1 MASAELRIINRRIKS
16 VKSTKKI
23 TRAMELIASSRIV
36 KAQQRM
42 ESSNSYI
49 EVLDAIVRDL
59 VGADGLEDENVNVSN
74 DKAALIVIT
83 SDRGL
88 AGAYNS
94 NILKLAEKKYKELI
108 SFNKDIQLITVGKKG
123 SGYFKYR
130 DFEPESLYEGVT
142 DEPKFENAFE
152 VMKSLVNSYSNNE
165 LTEVY
170 IIYTKYVSAFNQKA
184 IVKQLLPI
192 ENEDSNETKESN
204 SNTGGYSFEPSAEEV
219 LEDLIPKYMNATLFG
234 ALLNSATS
242 EHASR
247 RRAMKAATE
256 NAEDLVKVLTRKS
269 NQARQA
275 EITTEI
281 SEIVGGAEA
290 LAGERL

>member
-49 EVLDAIVRDL
+49 EVLDEIVQEL
-59 VGADGLEDENVNVSN
+59 VNLGSIGLEESEQGLNKV
-74 DKAALIVIT
+74 ALIVIT

-94 NILKLAEKKYKELI
+94 NILKLAEQKYQEVISSNKEVDLYAI
-108 SFNKDIQLITVGKKG
+108 GKKA
-123 SGYFKYR
+123 SGYFTYR
-130 DFEPESLYEGVT
+130 NIDPASSYEGIT

-152 VMKSLVNSYSNNE
+152 VMSSVIESYNNGD
-165 LTEVY
+165 LAEVH
-170 IIYTKYVSAFNQKA
+170 ILYTKYVSALTQNA
-184 IVKQLLPI
+184 IVKQLLPLVKA
-192 ENEDSNETKESN
+192 EDNSNEQEVE
-204 SNTGGYSFEPSAEEV
+204 NTGGYSFEPSAEEV
-219 LEDLIPKYMNATLFG
+219 LEELIPKYMNATLFG
-234 ALLNSATS
+234 ALLNSSTS

-247 RRAMKAATE
+247 MRAMKAATE
-256 NAEDLVKVLTRKS
+256 NAEDLVKVLTRQS

-290 LAGERL
+290 LAE

>member
-49 EVLDAIVRDL
+49 EVLDEIVQEL
-59 VGADGLEDENVNVSN
+59 VNLGSIGQEESEQGLNKV
-74 DKAALIVIT
+74 ALIVIT

-94 NILKLAEKKYKELI
+94 NILKLAEQKYQEVISSNKEVDLYAI
-108 SFNKDIQLITVGKKG
+108 GKKA
-123 SGYFKYR
+123 SGYFTYR
-130 DFEPESLYEGVT
+130 NIDPASSYEGIT

-152 VMKSLVNSYSNNE
+152 VMSSVIESYNNGD
-165 LTEVY
+165 LAEVH
-170 IIYTKYVSAFNQKA
+170 ILYTKYVSALTQNA
-184 IVKQLLPI
+184 IVKQLLPLVKA
-192 ENEDSNETKESN
+192 EDNSNEQEVE
-204 SNTGGYSFEPSAEEV
+204 NTGGYSFEPSAEEV
-219 LEDLIPKYMNATLFG
+219 LEELIPKYMNATLFG
-234 ALLNSATS
+234 ALLNSSTS

-247 RRAMKAATE
+247 MRAMKAATE
-256 NAEDLVKVLTRKS
+256 NAEDLVKVLTRQS

-290 LAGERL
+290 LAG

>member
-49 EVLDAIVRDL
+49 EVLDEIVQEL
-59 VGADGLEDENVNVSN
+59 VNLGSIGQEESEQGLNKV
-74 DKAALIVIT
+74 ALIVIT

-94 NILKLAEKKYKELI
+94 NILKLAEQKYQEVISSNKEVDLYAI
-108 SFNKDIQLITVGKKG
+108 GKKA
-123 SGYFKYR
+123 SGYFTYR
-130 DFEPESLYEGVT
+130 NIDPASSYEGIT

-152 VMKSLVNSYSNNE
+152 VMSSVIESYNNGD
-165 LTEVY
+165 LAEVH
-170 IIYTKYVSAFNQKA
+170 ILYTKYVSALTQNA
-184 IVKQLLPI
+184 IVKQLLPLVKA
-192 ENEDSNETKESN
+192 EDNSNEQEVE
-204 SNTGGYSFEPSAEEV
+204 NTGGYSFEPSAEEV
-219 LEDLIPKYMNATLFG
+219 LEELIPKYMNATLFG
-234 ALLNSATS
+234 ALLNSSTS

-247 RRAMKAATE
+247 MRAMKAATE
-256 NAEDLVKVLTRKS
+256 NAEDLVKILTRQS

-290 LAGERL
+290 LAE

>member
-49 EVLDAIVRDL
+49 EVLDEIVQEL
-59 VGADGLEDENVNVSN
+59 VNLGSIAQENSEQETNKV
-74 DKAALIVIT
+74 ALIVIT

-94 NILKLAEKKYKELI
+94 NILKLAEQKYQEVASSNKEVDLYAI
-108 SFNKDIQLITVGKKG
+108 GKKA
-123 SGYFKYR
+123 SGYFTYR
-130 DFEPESLYEGVT
+130 NIDPTSSYEGIT

-152 VMKSLVNSYSNNE
+152 VMSSVIESYNNGD
-165 LTEVY
+165 LAEVH
-170 IIYTKYVSAFNQKA
+170 ILYTKYVSALTQNA
-184 IVKQLLPI
+184 IVKQLLPLVKA
-192 ENEDSNETKESN
+192 EDNSNEQEGEK
-204 SNTGGYSFEPSAEEV
+204 TGGYSFEPSAEEV
-219 LEDLIPKYMNATLFG
+219 LEELIPKYMNATLFG
-234 ALLNSATS
+234 ALLNSSTS

-247 RRAMKAATE
+247 MRAMKAATE
-256 NAEDLVKVLTRKS
+256 NAEDLVKVLTRQS

-290 LAGERL
+290 LAE

>member
-49 EVLDAIVRDL
+49 EVLDEIVQEL
-59 VGADGLEDENVNVSN
+59 TNLGSIGQEESEQVSN
-74 DKAALIVIT
+74 KVALIVIT

-94 NILKLAEKKYKELI
+94 NILKLAEQKYQEVISSNKEVDLY
-108 SFNKDIQLITVGKKG
+108 DIGKKA
-123 SGYFKYR
+123 SGYFTYR
-130 DFEPESLYEGVT
+130 NINPASSYEGIT

-152 VMKSLVNSYSNNE
+152 VMSSVIESYNNGD
-165 LTEVY
+165 LAEVH
-170 IIYTKYVSAFNQKA
+170 ILYTKYVSALTQNA
-184 IVKQLLPI
+184 IVKQLLPLVKA
-192 ENEDSNETKESN
+192 EDNSNEQEIE
-204 SNTGGYSFEPSAEEV
+204 NTGGYSFEPSAEEV
-219 LEDLIPKYMNATLFG
+219 LEELIPKYMNATLFG
-234 ALLNSATS
+234 ALLNSSTS

-247 RRAMKAATE
+247 MRAMKAATE
-256 NAEDLVKVLTRKS
+256 NAEDLVKVLTRQS

-290 LAGERL
+290 LAE

>member
-49 EVLDAIVRDL
+49 EVLDEIVQEL
-59 VGADGLEDENVNVSN
+59 VNLGSIGQEESEQGLNKV
-74 DKAALIVIT
+74 ALIVIT

-94 NILKLAEKKYKELI
+94 NILKLAEQKYQEVASSNKEVDLYAI
-108 SFNKDIQLITVGKKG
+108 GKKA
-123 SGYFKYR
+123 SGYFTYR
-130 DFEPESLYEGVT
+130 NIDPASSYEGIT

-152 VMKSLVNSYSNNE
+152 VMSSVIESYNNGD
-165 LTEVY
+165 LAEVH
-170 IIYTKYVSAFNQKA
+170 ILYTKYVSALTQNA
-184 IVKQLLPI
+184 IVKQLLPLVKA
-192 ENEDSNETKESN
+192 EDNSNEQEGEK
-204 SNTGGYSFEPSAEEV
+204 TGGYSFEPSAEEV

-234 ALLNSATS
+234 ALLNSSTS

-247 RRAMKAATE
+247 MRAMKAATE
-256 NAEDLVKVLTRKS
+256 NAEDLVKVLTRQS

-290 LAGERL
+290 LAE

>member
-49 EVLDAIVRDL
+49 EVLDSIVKDL
-59 VGADGLEDENVNVSN
+59 VGTSSLEDENINVSN
-74 DKAALIVIT
+74 NKTALILIT

-108 SFNKDIQLITVGKKG
+108 NSNKDIQLITIGKKG

-130 DFEPESLYEGVT
+130 NFEPESMYEGIT

-152 VMKSLVNSYSNNE
+152 VMKSLVHSYTCKEIS
-165 LTEVY
+165 EVY
-170 IIYTKYVSAFNQKA
+170 IIYTKYISALNQKS

-192 ENEDSNETKESN
+192 EKKGSNEDQEN
-204 SNTGGYSFEPSAEEV
+204 SATMGGYSFEPSAEEV

-234 ALLNSATS
+234 ALLNSSTS

-247 RRAMKAATE
+247 MRAMKAATE

-269 NQARQA
+269 NRARQA

-290 LAGERL
+290 LSE

>member
-49 EVLDAIVRDL
+49 EVLDEIVQEL
-59 VGADGLEDENVNVSN
+59 VNLGSIGQDNLEQESN
-74 DKAALIVIT
+74 KVALIVIT

-94 NILKLAEKKYKELI
+94 NILKLAEQKYQEVASSNKEVDLYAI
-108 SFNKDIQLITVGKKG
+108 GKKA
-123 SGYFKYR
+123 SGYFTYR
-130 DFEPESLYEGVT
+130 NIDPTSSYEGIT

-152 VMKSLVNSYSNNE
+152 VMSSVIESYNNGD
-165 LTEVY
+165 LAEVH
-170 IIYTKYVSAFNQKA
+170 ILYTKYVSALTQNA
-184 IVKQLLPI
+184 IVKQLLPLVKA
-192 ENEDSNETKESN
+192 EDNSNEQEGEK
-204 SNTGGYSFEPSAEEV
+204 TGGYSFEPSAEEV
-219 LEDLIPKYMNATLFG
+219 LEELIPKYMNATLFG
-234 ALLNSATS
+234 ALLNSSTS

-247 RRAMKAATE
+247 MRAMKAATE
-256 NAEDLVKVLTRKS
+256 NAEDLVKVLTRQS

-290 LAGERL
+290 LAE